1 MTAKDVSA
9 RITAYKTAVRAMRE
23 GRFDWEMPDAVG
35 DEVGKLGEELSLLAK
50 ALERKFD
57 EIGKLQQ
64 IAEEVSAGLFLD
76 DVLSRV
82 YATFRPLIPFDR
94 IGCALL
100 SDDCRTA
107 TAHWVKSDRPGQKIG
122 RGYSAPVAAS
132 SLQQVLETGR
142 PRILNDLEAY
152 LAEHPDSVSTR
163 LIVAE
168 GVRSSL
174 TCPLIALGKPV
185 GFLFFSSREKNT
197 YRNMHQGIFLHIAGQ
212 LSALIEKSRLYQQ
225 LFELNQRLLL
235 AEREL
240 KQQATHDALTGVFNR
255 GAINEMLQSELA
267 RAQRSERALGV
278 IMVDVDNFKQVND
291 SQGHLAGDHALRA
304 VAARL
309 RSGLRG
315 YDHIGRFGGEE
326 FLIVLGEAN
335 FKSAS
340 ETAERLRL
348 AVSAEP
354 VPCGDRRVT
363 VTISA
368 GVAVVEQTAA
378 INLDQI
384 IAAADEALYEAK
396 RHGRN
401 RVAARRI

>member
-1 MTAKDVSA
+1 M
-9 RITAYKTAVRAMRE
+9 RAMRE
-23 GRFDWEMPDAVG
+23 GNFELDVPVDLR
-35 DEVGKLGEELSLLAK
+35 DEVGKLGEELVLLAK
-50 ALERKFD
+50 ALEQKF
-57 EIGKLQQ
+57 EQIGKLQE
-64 IAEEVSAGLFLD
+64 IAAEVSAGLFLE

-100 SDDCRTA
+100 SGDCRTA
-107 TAHWVKSDRPGQKIG
+107 TAEWAKSDVPGQKIG
-122 RGYSAPVAAS
+122 PGYAAPMAGS
-132 SLQQVLETGR
+132 SLQQVLETGQ

-152 LAEHPDSVSTR
+152 LAEHPGSVSTR

-185 GFLFFSSREKNT
+185 GFLFFSSRQKNT
-197 YRNMHQGIFLHIAGQ
+197 YRNIHQGIFLHIAGQ

-255 GAINEMLQSELA
+255 GAIMEMLQSELA
-267 RAQRSERALGV
+267 RAQRGERALGV
-278 IMVDVDNFKQVND
+278 IMIDVDNFKDIND
-291 SQGHLAGDHALRA
+291 THGHLAGDQVLRT

-309 RSGLRG
+309 RSGLRD
-315 YDHIGRFGGEE
+315 YDHVGRFGGEE
-326 FLIVLGEAN
+326 FLVVLGDAS

-340 ETAERLRL
+340 DAGERLRL
-348 AVSAEP
+348 ASSAEP
-354 VPCGDRRVT
+354 VPCGDRQVS
-363 VTISA
+363 VTISV
-368 GVAVVEQTAA
+368 GVAVAERTAA
-378 INLDQI
+378 LKLDPL
-384 IAAADEALYEAK
+384 IAAADAALYEAK
-396 RHGRN
+396 RDGRN
-401 RVAARRI
+401 RVAARRC